1 MSLVIYIQRPMSLFL
16 LISAK
21 TVSAAHTA
29 IDILCSLYFAV
40 EHIFFYYDDTTSVH
54 VELDISGSWR

>member
-1 MSLVIYIQRPMSLFL
+1 MSLFL